1 MAVCLVLVVCEE
13 QTERKDPS
21 FLPSTVCSTTTILLS
36 HCSFLALLPLKT
48 LQFVPDDKGSR
59 RIATQSNQ
67 NNYCGDKK
75 RGHKDSQTLETNM
88 LSASCCCIWANH
100 HCGFVQKHFT
110 SLPLWPGFF
119 CLLFSKHYTVFKGHI
134 MCCALLVCRA
144 GYCL

>member
-59 RIATQSNQ
+59 RIAARSNQ

-88 LSASCCCIWANH
+88 LSASCCCI
-100 HCGFVQKHFT
+100 
-110 SLPLWPGFF
+110 
-119 CLLFSKHYTVFKGHI
+119 
-134 MCCALLVCRA
+134 
-144 GYCL
+144 